1 MRVRTEAKRDAI
13 VGVAAAVFG
22 EMGFERASMDE
33 IAARTGASKATVY
46 GYFGS
51 KQELFLAV
59 IRDAAERRLGPAFL
73 EFETGNTDT
82 TAPLCRFGIG
92 LVGFLCSPGLQY
104 TRMVIGEAGQSN
116 IGCVFFDS
124 GPKKG
129 DEALAAF
136 LAREMDAGR
145 LRRAEPLVAARH
157 CIALM
162 LAELHWPMLYGA
174 FKRVTREQV
183 RRAVEGAVE
192 VFLAAYAL
200 PQPAPA
206 RSALP
211 R

>member
-1 MRVRTEAKRDAI
+1 MRVRTEAKREAI
-13 VGVAAAVFG
+13 VAVAAAVFG
-22 EMGFERASMDE
+22 RMGFERSSMDE
-33 IAARTGASKATVY
+33 IAARAGASKATVY

-51 KQELFLAV
+51 KQELFVAV

-73 EFETGNTDT
+73 EFGLDNLDT
-82 TAPLCRFGIG
+82 AAPLRRFGIG
-92 LVGFLCSPGLQY
+92 LAGFLCSPEGLQY
-104 TRMVIGEAGQSN
+104 TRMIVGEAGQSE

-124 GPKKG
+124 GPRKG

-136 LAREMDAGR
+136 LEREMEAGR

-174 FKRVTREQV
+174 LKRVTREQI
-183 RRAVEGAVE
+183 RRAVDTGVD

-200 PQPAPA
+200 PRPPAA
-206 RSALP
+206 R
-211 R
+211 

>member
-1 MRVRTEAKRDAI
+1 MRVRTEAKREAI
-13 VGVAAAVFG
+13 VEVAAAVFG
-22 EMGFERASMDE
+22 RMGFERSSMDQ
-33 IAARTGASKATVY
+33 IAAEAGASKATVY

-73 EFETGNTDT
+73 EFGQDNPDI
-82 TAPLCRFGIG
+82 AVPLRRFGIG
-92 LVGFLCSPGLQY
+92 LVSFLCSPEGLQY
-104 TRMVIGEAGQSN
+104 TRMIVAEAGQSE

-136 LAREMDAGR
+136 LGGEMEAGR

-162 LAELHWPMLYGA
+162 AAELHWPMLYGA
-174 FKRVTREQV
+174 TKRVTRDQI
-183 RRAVEGAVE
+183 RRAVDNGVD

-200 PQPAPA
+200 P
-206 RSALP
+206 RSP
-211 R
+211 PTK